1 MITGRAEY
9 KGVEYTYSI
18 DLSKEDIKTFYI
30 NKLFKEA
37 CEEKYPELL
46 NEIKERV
53 EEAVSHIQD

>member
-1 MITGRAEY
+1 MITGTTEY
-9 KGVEYTYSI
+9 KGAEYTYKI

-30 NKLFKEA
+30 NKLFKEV

-53 EEAVSHIQD
+53 EEAVSHIED